1 MSWRDF
7 FYYSKG
13 ERRGLIVL
21 LCLITI
27 AGILLILSNNRE
39 NARDPESQQ
48 NNVNA
53 HVQPDNSNNNQN
65 LKDQSESGMSSS
77 PDRNSGSNK
86 NTSSTSSAG
95 SNSNKNLKNNSYP
108 NKPAASSSG
117 NADNKPVE
125 KKESV
130 SERVERLT
138 SYSRPSYPRTEKFT
152 EGTVVE
158 LNTADTT
165 MLKKVPGIGSTFAK
179 RIVSYRDL
187 LGGFYSVAQ
196 LSEIYGI
203 DEDRY
208 ASLAQ
213 WFSADTE
220 LISKILLN
228 TISQDSLNR
237 HPYINYSQ
245 SRAIMQLRRQK
256 GKLTG
261 WENLQLLNEFT
272 EVDKIRLQ
280 YYMSFE

>member
-1 MSWRDF
+1 MSWHDF

-39 NARDPESQQ
+39 NSRDLELQQ

-53 HVQPDNSNNNQN
+53 HIKSDNSNNDRNP
-65 LKDQSESGMSSS
+65 ESQPEPEISSKTSSS
-77 PDRNSGSNK
+77 PDRNSRSDR
-86 NTSSTSSAG
+86 NTSSNESAASS
-95 SNSNKNLKNNSYP
+95 Y
-108 NKPAASSSG
+108 NKPA
-117 NADNKPVE
+117 E

-165 MLKKVPGIGSTFAK
+165 ILKKVPGIGSTFAK
-179 RIVSYRDL
+179 RIVSYRNL
-187 LGGFYSVAQ
+187 LGGFYSVTQ
-196 LSEIYGI
+196 LSEVYGI

-208 ASLAQ
+208 ASLVQ
-213 WFSADTE
+213 WFSADMD
-220 LISKILLN
+220 LISKIQLN
-228 TISQDSLNR
+228 VITQDSLNR

-245 SRAIMQLRRQK
+245 SRVIMQLRRQK
-256 GKLTG
+256 GKLAG

-272 EVDKIRLQ
+272 EADKIRLQ
-280 YYMSFE
+280 YYLSFE